1 MGAGQRGTT
10 ARSSGDAAAQSE
22 IFPEKE
28 KIVEPNG
35 EKAGTHG
42 GEKQGENLGTHSE
55 RSFLLGSTSFSSLRS
70 LRKTA
75 HEGQQDGYS

>member
-55 RSFLLGSTSFSSLRS
+55 RHARAVRGAWSLEQEEESAGSLRVPS
-70 LRKTA
+70 
-75 HEGQQDGYS
+75 S